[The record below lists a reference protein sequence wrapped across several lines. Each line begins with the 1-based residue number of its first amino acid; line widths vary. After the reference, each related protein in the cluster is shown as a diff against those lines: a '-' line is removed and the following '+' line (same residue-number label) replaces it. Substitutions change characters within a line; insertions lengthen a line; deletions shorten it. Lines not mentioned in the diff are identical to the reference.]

1 MDNGRPPEED
11 PAIDRPAPVPRAS
24 QARVYRASAIVL
36 RTRDM
41 AETDSVLTLLTKEKG
56 KISAIAKGARRP
68 NSKLAASNQLFC
80 HIHCQLAQGRNLD
93 ILTQSDIANAFYP
106 LRQDLTKFAFA
117 SYLCELCDAATE
129 ERSPVEG
136 LFEALL
142 AGLSGL
148 EKGASSDLVARV
160 FELALM
166 ELSGYGP
173 ELESCTI
180 CGSPVTVP
188 APANQPPGGL
198 GFSASSGGL
207 VCSRC
212 IDQAID
218 AARISPGALRAARA
232 CQRASSPRLPP
243 LRFSP
248 SIAKELETA
257 LRRYIEHKL
266 ERRIRSA
273 RFLRAFGSRPGQ
285 K

>member
-1 MDNGRPPEED
+1 
-11 PAIDRPAPVPRAS
+11 
-24 QARVYRASAIVL
+24 
-36 RTRDM
+36 M
-41 AETDSVLTLLTKEKG
+41 AETDSVLTLLTREKG

-68 NSKLAASNQLFC
+68 KSKLAASNQLFC

-93 ILTQSDIANAFYP
+93 ILTQSDMVNAFYP

-129 ERSPVEG
+129 ERSLVAG

-148 EKGASSDLVARV
+148 EKGISPDLAARV
-160 FELALM
+160 FELQLM

-173 ELESCTI
+173 ELESCTL
-180 CGSPVTVP
+180 CGSPVPVP
-188 APANQPPGGL
+188 QPANLPPGGL
-198 GFSASSGGL
+198 GLSPSAGGL

-212 IDQAID
+212 IEQAVD

-232 CQRASSPRLPP
+232 CKSTSPGRLPP
-243 LRFSP
+243 LRLSA
-248 SIAKELETA
+248 SIATELDSA
-257 LRRYIEHKL
+257 LRRYVEHKL

-273 RFLRAFGSRPGQ
+273 RFLRAFGSRPGR